1 MAPETS
7 EFQERFKGSI
17 EEARSQG
24 VKPVEFEQV
33 TSFSTHFAEWTF
45 KGDDLL
51 VHLFPRS
58 GRSDKYYP
66 AYHDNGEYRPGRL
79 EEKATVTFPG
89 DMRDRIKRAT
99 DEVWLGDVAIDYVPE
114 LGSYSVQFQDAKTT
128 VKVTGPKFMDK
139 FCEAVDSA
147 LE

>member
-1 MAPETS
+1 MVETS

-45 KGDDLL
+45 KGGDLL

-66 AYHDNGEYRPGRL
+66 AYLDNGEYRPGRF
-79 EEKATVTFPG
+79 EEKATATFPD
-89 DMRDRIKRAT
+89 DMRDRIKRAA
-99 DEVWLGDVAIDYVPE
+99 DEVWLGDVAIESVPE
-114 LGSYSVQFQDAKTT
+114 LGSYTVQFQDAATT
-128 VKVTGPKFMDK
+128 AKVAGSKFMDK
-139 FCEAVDSA
+139 FCEAMDSE